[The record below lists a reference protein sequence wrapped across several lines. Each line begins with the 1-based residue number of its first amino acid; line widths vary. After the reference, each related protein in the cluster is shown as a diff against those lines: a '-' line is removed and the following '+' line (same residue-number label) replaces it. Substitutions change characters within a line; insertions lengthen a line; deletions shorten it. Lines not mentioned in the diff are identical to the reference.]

1 MQGLYQAPPQELQL
15 KEDVAVPKAD
25 DDDNEDDE
33 CWDEDVDT
41 S

>member
-15 KEDVAVPKAD
+15 KEDDAVTED
-25 DDDNEDDE
+25 DDDDE
-33 CWDEDVDT
+33 ECSDEDVDT